1 MCNTFWAHDIISRWL
16 MSLQSSAAGCGLNFC
31 PKGNSDIILHSR
43 RGETMKT
50 TSRAVAVLS
59 VLLSWGMWCTES
71 LTTANNINVLSGPR
85 TSSRGDAW
93 FPVQVNTVGG
103 CRRGKESGHC
113 MKLLMI
119 RLRVMTSA
127 ERQAAAAADDDEFI
141 EYFLGFFLGI
151 KYEDKIHQNQINKY
165 LISPT
170 QTELQIDTNLHQREL
185 SSECSNVSW
194 STCTKW
200 RFFSLTSKTSHEA
213 WEVSWSYVI
222 PM

>member
-1 MCNTFWAHDIISRWL
+1 

-59 VLLSWGMWCTES
+59 VLLSWGMWCTER

-119 RLRVMTSA
+119 RLRGHDLSRETSCCCGWWWWVYWIFFRIFFGHKIW
-127 ERQAAAAADDDEFI
+127 RQNSP
-141 EYFLGFFLGI
+141 
-151 KYEDKIHQNQINKY
+151 KSNK
-165 LISPT
+165 
-170 QTELQIDTNLHQREL
+170 
-185 SSECSNVSW
+185 
-194 STCTKW
+194 
-200 RFFSLTSKTSHEA
+200 
-213 WEVSWSYVI
+213 
-222 PM
+222 